1 MPDTITFAGKKFPKK
16 GAYVAIGGVVV
27 VGGFV
32 YYRRQ
37 QSAAAASTDTTATD
51 VSTADQS
58 NIDPATGFPYGS
70 AEDSAALAN
79 FSVGPGLPVNTAGGG
94 GTGGDIGPG
103 SFTNNAQWAQA
114 FESQVG
120 STGNDSVAAAL
131 GKYLT
136 AAPVDASQVQIIQEA
151 IASQG
156 FPPVA
161 GASGF
166 PPSYHTKAAPSPH
179 QPPPPKGKKTH
190 EVIANGHQTLRDMAT
205 ASGTTTY
212 AQAQK
217 LNPWAHRFTVK
228 TKNIPHGYHVKLYS
242 K

>member
-1 MPDTITFAGKKFPKK
+1 MADTISVGGKKFPKK
-16 GAYVAIGGVVV
+16 PALIAIGGVIV
-27 VGGFV
+27 VGGVV
-32 YYRRQ
+32 YYRKQ
-37 QSAAAASTDTTATD
+37 QTASADAATTSDTT
-51 VSTADQS
+51 SADQS
-58 NIDPATGFPYGS
+58 GIDPATGFPYGS
-70 AEDSAALAN
+70 AEDSAALAQ
-79 FSVGPGLPVNTAGGG
+79 FSVGPGLPVNTAGGSS

-114 FESQVG
+114 FENQVG
-120 STGNDSVAAAL
+120 STGNDAIAAAL

-136 AAPVDASQVQIIQEA
+136 ASVMDSSQVQIIQEA

-161 GASGF
+161 GAGGF
-166 PPSYHTKAAPSPH
+166 PPSYHTKPDAKP
-179 QPPPPKGKKTH
+179 PPPPKTKKTH
-190 EVIANGHQTLRDMAT
+190 EVIADGHHTLRDMAT

-228 TKNIPHGYHVKLYS
+228 TRNIPKGYHVKLYVS